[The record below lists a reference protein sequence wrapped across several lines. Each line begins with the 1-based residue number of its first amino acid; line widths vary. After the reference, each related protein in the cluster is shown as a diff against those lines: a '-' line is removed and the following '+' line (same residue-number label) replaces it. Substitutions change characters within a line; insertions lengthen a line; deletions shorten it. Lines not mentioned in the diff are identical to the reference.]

1 MSSFSWLRNVP
12 RYGFAKVGSTMTSSE
27 DVWVPVFCYFEQSC
41 YEYSCTFF
49 FIFLLRAN
57 ICFRGSGTAA
67 RDCAAGWHGGSTS
80 AVPRSGATLPLLTP
94 ARRVRA
100 VRCSHVLA
108 AAAAVTVFRFSC
120 PDGRGAGA
128 CRDLVRL
135 PLMAND
141 TEYPV
146 ACFCGVRLFSLKAA
160 PGACVSRVSLNEFSR
175 VHRTV

>member
-1 MSSFSWLRNVP
+1 MFPDTASPKSVQPWHRRRTFGFQYFAILSRAVMNTRVP
-12 RYGFAKVGSTMTSSE
+12 
-27 DVWVPVFCYFEQSC
+27 
-41 YEYSCTFF
+41 FF
-49 FIFLLRAN
+49 FFFLLRTN

-67 RDCAAGWHGGSTS
+67 RDCAAGWRGGSTS
-80 AVPRSGATLPLLTP
+80 AVPRSRATLPLLTP

-128 CRDLVRL
+128 RRDLVRL

-146 ACFCGVRLFSLKAA
+146 ACLCGVRLFSLKAA